1 MVCFGYIQVTAN
13 GKKTTTPKKQTNKNR
28 KIKLTM
34 TTETENIKTWTTH
47 DPTRK
52 DLIFAPPAFFCFSAI
67 AQMAHLQN
75 RTSRPTTQVL
85 QKSHFLP
92 TLKEHPY
99 KNNRTFAT
107 NA

>member
-1 MVCFGYIQVTAN
+1 
-13 GKKTTTPKKQTNKNR
+13 
-28 KIKLTM
+28 M
-34 TTETENIKTWTTH
+34 TTETENIMTWTSH
-47 DPTRK
+47 DPKR
-52 DLIFAPPAFFCFSAI
+52 FNFYPPSFFCFSAI